1 MKQGYVKVAAAVPYV
16 KVADCYYNVERIS
29 EMVHQADAQG
39 VEIVTF
45 PELSVTGY
53 TCGDLFLQPFLLD
66 EANAALCQLVRDT
79 ADTRTLVIVGM
90 PVRVEEKLFNSAV
103 VFQQGHILGAIP
115 PVLVLVSMV
124 HTLFSTY
131 RQAMRMPVSTTI
143 CAPLSA
149 DCLPKGCVVT
159 SMFRVD
165 MERALPTSFIQA
177 RHSFLRSGRL

>member
-66 EANAALCQLVRDT
+66 EANAGRYPYACNCGD
-79 ADTRTLVIVGM
+79 A
-90 PVRVEEKLFNSAV
+90 
-103 VFQQGHILGAIP
+103 
-115 PVLVLVSMV
+115 
-124 HTLFSTY
+124 
-131 RQAMRMPVSTTI
+131 
-143 CAPLSA
+143 
-149 DCLPKGCVVT
+149 
-159 SMFRVD
+159 
-165 MERALPTSFIQA
+165 RA
-177 RHSFLRSGRL
+177 SGRKTLQ

>member
-115 PVLVLVSMV
+115 KTYLPNYREFQEKRWFSPSDVLQYKTVRIGE
-124 HTLFSTY
+124 HTVPIGRNILF
-131 RQAMRMPVSTTI
+131 
-143 CAPLSA
+143 
-149 DCLPKGCVVT
+149 
-159 SMFRVD
+159 
-165 MERALPTSFIQA
+165 
-177 RHSFLRSGRL
+177 RSGRVGIGIEICEG